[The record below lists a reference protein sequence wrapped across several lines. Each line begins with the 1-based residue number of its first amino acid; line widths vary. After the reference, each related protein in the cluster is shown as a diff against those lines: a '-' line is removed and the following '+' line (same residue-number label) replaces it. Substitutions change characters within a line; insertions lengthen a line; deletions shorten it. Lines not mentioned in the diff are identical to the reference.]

1 MNIDNNKIDILIKQN
16 EKILKKLEEIEK
28 ENKQMKLELKEI
40 REENSNLRKEVDTL
54 KGQKEYMKQDSLKNN
69 IVISGLPLDDNSSEN
84 DLNAF
89 VVKIIKNMDITLTEQ
104 DMKCF
109 KVGKGDKKLA
119 KVIFSKPEIK
129 EQIMVKK
136 KTIDLNTNKIGLST
150 DNTIYINHDM
160 TPKNQLLLKKAR
172 ELKQKNQVKFSW
184 YKDGTVYVRKTTT
197 SPTIR
202 IKSEED
208 LTNLKKTKMS

>member
-1 MNIDNNKIDILIKQN
+1 
-16 EKILKKLEEIEK
+16 
-28 ENKQMKLELKEI
+28 
-40 REENSNLRKEVDTL
+40 
-54 KGQKEYMKQDSLKNN
+54 
-69 IVISGLPLDDNSSEN
+69 
-84 DLNAF
+84 
-89 VVKIIKNMDITLTEQ
+89 
-104 DMKCF
+104 
-109 KVGKGDKKLA
+109 
-119 KVIFSKPEIK
+119 
-129 EQIMVKK
+129 MVKK

-160 TPKNQLLLKKAR
+160 TPKNQLLLKQAR